1 MDNKVFLKGVSMNDK
16 EFNLIIS
23 NILINPEILRMN
35 GFRQHYNVSTFEHAY
50 KVSYYMYKICKKLG
64 LDYVAGARAGLLH
77 DFYLY
82 DRYAPREQT
91 HRKGLHGF
99 THPRVAKENANKYF
113 DISEKEEN
121 IILSHMWPLTFFS
134 FPRSK
139 EAWLIVRIDKQIVR
153 KESKIKGPVYQ
164 FKIIKENVNV

>member
-1 MDNKVFLKGVSMNDK
+1 MEQRKVLSLEQ
-16 EFNLIIS
+16 EFYMIAKPIVET
-23 NILINPEILRMN
+23 EI
-35 GFRQHYNVSTFEHAY
+35 FQSQKAY
-50 KVSYYMYKICKKLG
+50 KHHKYTNVYEHVLS
-64 LDYVAGARAGLLH
+64 VAYEAFLYAKRHNGYNLAAVVRGALLH

-121 IILSHMWPLTFFS
+121 IILSHMWPLTFFT

-164 FKIIKENVNV
+164 FKIIKENINV

>member
-82 DRYAPREQT
+82 DWREKSNW
-91 HRKGLHGF
+91 HRFHAFKHGNF
-99 THPRVAKENANKYF
+99 AFKNAIKHFSLSLKERDMIRK
-113 DISEKEEN
+113 
-121 IILSHMWPLTFFS
+121 HMWPVTFSLPRYKETYLLTFVD
-134 FPRSK
+134 K
-139 EAWLIVRIDKQIVR
+139 YCALLEAFNYY
-153 KESKIKGPVYQ
+153 KGIW
-164 FKIIKENVNV
+164 KNKKRG

>member
-1 MDNKVFLKGVSMNDK
+1 MEQRKVLSLEQ
-16 EFNLIIS
+16 EFYMIARPIVES
-23 NILINPEILRMN
+23 EI
-35 GFRQHYNVSTFEHAY
+35 FQSQKAY
-50 KVSYYMYKICKKLG
+50 KHHKYTNVYEHVLS
-64 LDYVAGARAGLLH
+64 VAYEAFLYAKRHNGYNLVAVVRGALLH

-121 IILSHMWPLTFFS
+121 IILSHMWPLTFFT

-153 KESKIKGPVYQ
+153 KESKNNCHSMQYS
-164 FKIIKENVNV
+164 NY